1 MDHKMF
7 CFQCQ
12 EAAGCTGCTQA
23 GVCGKKPSTAKLQ
36 DLLLYATRGLCQ
48 SLSLLREQGKAA
60 DPYISSVISENLF
73 VTITN
78 ANFDDDKIKD
88 RIDKTLSLTKNINS
102 QLTDLS
108 SLGQEALWLSLIHI

>member
-88 RIDKTLSLTKNINS
+88 RIYNNYTIGGNDQNKNR
-102 QLTDLS
+102 DRR
-108 SLGQEALWLSLIHI
+108 